1 MRPSFGA
8 QFGLYTFDPKKH
20 YWAESEDKN
29 LREMIIT
36 PSFTF
41 GGIVGILINFCL
53 MDTIGRVKSLRIGSF
68 IYFVGTCFQVFGSTM
83 TTFVI
88 GRTICGCASGI
99 ALSLGN
105 VYLAEISPKQVR
117 GKTGITC
124 ALGLNGGMFI
134 SSLFETLCLKLIT
147 KNMTAQWRVAVGG
160 LLVPSALFLILVW
173 FLPESPRY
181 LLLKRKEDE
190 ALKNLAY
197 IRQKES
203 TDPSIIGEF
212 RGISFGVNKQLA
224 HGASSWLDFFRSKS
238 MIYRMIVVI
247 ILQLLHQFV
256 GISVIGFYSTQIYSK
271 YLGLSLEKYGAWL
284 NTLSQFISFALAIP
298 AIHFVEKIGR
308 RLLFIW
314 GAIGLGVCMYAI
326 YGLCHI
332 VDATGIKA
340 LGWICVGFIYLYN
353 ITYAWTWASV
363 VYVWQAEVFPIRI
376 RAKATTIGNIFHQFG
391 GILVSSTTTT
401 LMKYLSYYIFI
412 IYGTFCILGAIFSYL
427 CVKET
432 KGIPLEEMDYLYG
445 KKPEEPTKDIK
456 KEIEEDRNI
465 NKKME
470 CDITEA

>member
-147 KNMTAQWRVAVGG
+147 KN
-160 LLVPSALFLILVW
+160 
-173 FLPESPRY
+173 
-181 LLLKRKEDE
+181 
-190 ALKNLAY
+190 N
-197 IRQKES
+197 
-203 TDPSIIGEF
+203 EF
-212 RGISFGVNKQLA
+212 K
-224 HGASSWLDFFRSKS
+224 
-238 MIYRMIVVI
+238 I
-247 ILQLLHQFV
+247 IL
-256 GISVIGFYSTQIYSK
+256 Y
-271 YLGLSLEKYGAWL
+271 
-284 NTLSQFISFALAIP
+284 FIL
-298 AIHFVEKIGR
+298 
-308 RLLFIW
+308 
-314 GAIGLGVCMYAI
+314 
-326 YGLCHI
+326 
-332 VDATGIKA
+332 T
-340 LGWICVGFIYLYN
+340 
-353 ITYAWTWASV
+353 
-363 VYVWQAEVFPIRI
+363 
-376 RAKATTIGNIFHQFG
+376 
-391 GILVSSTTTT
+391 
-401 LMKYLSYYIFI
+401 
-412 IYGTFCILGAIFSYL
+412 
-427 CVKET
+427 
-432 KGIPLEEMDYLYG
+432 
-445 KKPEEPTKDIK
+445 
-456 KEIEEDRNI
+456 
-465 NKKME
+465 
-470 CDITEA
+470 